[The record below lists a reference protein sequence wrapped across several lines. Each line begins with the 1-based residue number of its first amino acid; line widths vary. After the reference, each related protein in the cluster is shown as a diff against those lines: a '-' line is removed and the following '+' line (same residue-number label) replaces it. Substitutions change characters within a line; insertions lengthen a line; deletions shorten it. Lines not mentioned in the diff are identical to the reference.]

1 MKSNQ
6 INIDPKLQVPVHIVH
21 DTHVHNGTFVTHS
34 PYGLHASTDVHTQPE
49 VASVSPLFA
58 PPLRGS
64 GLMAGFS
71 ACTYL
76 RVDIGSEGEL
86 QGT

>member
-1 MKSNQ
+1 MTNETP
-6 INIDPKLQVPVHIVH
+6 NFTTLEVPVHTVH

-64 GLMAGFS
+64 GLMAG
-71 ACTYL
+71 
-76 RVDIGSEGEL
+76 
-86 QGT
+86 